1 MTNNDE
7 NRIKLKDGA
16 RCAICGEPVLA
27 PPFVAS
33 KPKRGATIYAH
44 TACLEQEQQGGG
56 ET

>member
-1 MTNNDE
+1 MNNDE

-33 KPKRGATIYAH
+33 KPRRGGATIYVH
-44 TACLEQEQQGGG
+44 TECLEQEQQ
-56 ET
+56 EVMT